1 MSGDANKLNLIGP
14 YVANLLHLKRSS
26 LFGKVRVALG
36 WEVIVAHP
44 PTVDFKSVLS
54 PKTLDQFKPVGF
66 TSLWTVPDAVHFAC
80 TPSNLIQIN
89 QTQGTFIFC
98 SKVWFCHLLT
108 LYFAS
113 VKEMF
118 CRVYQVYYSLGL
130 KTGVAYLL
138 HWAFNVTFISA
149 FQNSIVVFHAEI

>member
-1 MSGDANKLNLIGP
+1 MLPHGHKYVIDSQRFKILCFNLIGP

-80 TPSNLIQIN
+80 TPSN
-89 QTQGTFIFC
+89 
-98 SKVWFCHLLT
+98 
-108 LYFAS
+108 
-113 VKEMF
+113 
-118 CRVYQVYYSLGL
+118 
-130 KTGVAYLL
+130 
-138 HWAFNVTFISA
+138 
-149 FQNSIVVFHAEI
+149 